1 MDIEVIKNNRSRM
14 KKTVNQVPV
23 LQTKGLTGRLKE
35 EGCNRMLGRTV
46 ICYELYKIRVSES

>member
-35 EGCNRMLGRTV
+35 EGYYRMLGRIV
-46 ICYELYKIRVSES
+46 LCYELYKIMVSES